1 MFQKTQTRFLLLP
14 YKICRL
20 SLVLIS
26 LSFAPLNQV
35 KPIRNILFVMAEEK
49 KTEPTSGIAHL
60 LARKNILELSP
71 YRCARDDYSTGILLD
86 ANENAFGPTSL
97 PTNSLDP
104 YDNHNTLERYPCPY
118 QVPLKE
124 LYASYRGNKLTPA
137 NIFVGVGSDEAIDL
151 LMRIFCQPGKDKIL
165 TTPPTYGMYKVCAKV
180 NDVEVVTVPLEKD
193 FSLRVP
199 EVRNLVDKIVMAKHF
214 FLFPFSILTNLSRCI
229 VFLLVQILNHTRQFY
244 NSCSNYSLNLEFHH
258 NVINFDG
265 EQMLAAVTPDVKLLF
280 ICSPGNPTA
289 KAIPLSVIEEVAK
302 SPQYK
307 GLVVVDE
314 AYVDFSTEGTATSLV
329 QQYPNVV
336 VLQTLSKAFG
346 LAGIRCGFC
355 IGAPDVIQL
364 MNNVKAP
371 YNVNALTSEVAIN
384 ALKNT
389 PVLDKHVSQVL
400 AQRKEVMRKL
410 CQLDFVTE
418 VFASDANFVLFRMKG
433 FAMETYKNMA
443 DSGVV
448 TRYRGTEIHCENC
461 IRVTIGT
468 EEENEKFFDLLVKTY
483 ESLSK

>member
-1 MFQKTQTRFLLLP
+1 
-14 YKICRL
+14 
-20 SLVLIS
+20 
-26 LSFAPLNQV
+26 
-35 KPIRNILFVMAEEK
+35 MAEEK
-49 KTEPTSGIAHL
+49 KVEPSTGIAHL

-71 YRCARDDYSTGILLD
+71 YRCARDDYSSGVLLD

-104 YDNHNTLERYPCPY
+104 YDNHNTLERYPDPY

-124 LYASYRGNKLTPA
+124 IYSQYRGHKLTPQ

-151 LMRIFCQPGKDKIL
+151 LMRIFCQPGKDKIM

-180 NDVEVVTVPLEKD
+180 NDVAVVTVPLEKD
-193 FSLRVP
+193 FSLRLP
-199 EVRNLVDKIVMAKHF
+199 EM
-214 FLFPFSILTNLSRCI
+214 
-229 VFLLVQILNHTRQFY
+229 
-244 NSCSNYSLNLEFHH
+244 
-258 NVINFDG
+258 
-265 EQMLAAVTPDVKLLF
+265 MAAVTPDVKLMF

-289 KAIPLSVIEEVAK
+289 KAIPLDVIESVAK
-302 SPQYK
+302 STQYK

-314 AYVDFSTEGTATSLV
+314 AYVDFSTEGSAVALV
-329 QQYPNVV
+329 NQYPNVV

-371 YNVNALTSEVAIN
+371 YNVNVLTSEVAIN

-389 PVLDKHVSQVL
+389 KVLDTNIGLVL
-400 AQRKEVMRKL
+400 SQRKVVMEKL
-410 CQLDFVTE
+410 NKLDIVTE
-418 VFASDANFVLFRMKG
+418 VFPSDSNFVLFRMKDK
-433 FAMETYKNMA
+433 ALEIYKTMA
-443 DSGVV
+443 DAGVV

-468 EEENEKFFDLLVKTY
+468 EEENTKFLDLLLETW
-483 ESLSK
+483 ESLQAKRQKTS